1 MDDDSMDRLVIEP
14 YGEKAPA
21 DRQTD
26 RRSFKMAFI
35 TLGGILRR
43 NSKDVRNLFII
54 LFQKHKK

>member
-1 MDDDSMDRLVIEP
+1 MDRLVIEP